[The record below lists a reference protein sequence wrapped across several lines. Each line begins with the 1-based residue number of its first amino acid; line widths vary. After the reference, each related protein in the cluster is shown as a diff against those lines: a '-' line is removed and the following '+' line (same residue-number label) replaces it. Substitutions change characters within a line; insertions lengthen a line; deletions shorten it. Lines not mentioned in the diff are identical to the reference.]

1 MSVSLQVF
9 NECGEDLPLPE
20 KEAQRLFLKVMRK
33 LGRPGAAVNLIARS
47 DEELR
52 QMKKK
57 YFGQDLYTDV
67 ITFLLEEGP
76 VLEGEIYIS
85 PRSIRKNA
93 EKYGQSPE
101 REFARVLIHGAAHLC
116 GYRDYS
122 VDEKE
127 EMRALEEKLLTQFYD
142 K

>member
-1 MSVSLQVF
+1 MSVSLHVF

-20 KEAQRLFLKVMRK
+20 KEAQRLFRKVVPA
-33 LGRPGAAVNLIARS
+33 LGRSDADVNLIARS
-47 DEELR
+47 DGELR
-52 QMKKK
+52 QMKKE

-67 ITFLLEEGP
+67 ISFLLEEGP

-85 PRSIRKNA
+85 PRTIRRNA
-93 EKYGQSPE
+93 GKYGQSPE

-122 VDEKE
+122 PAEKE
-127 EMRALEEKLLTQFYD
+127 EMRALEEKFLTQFYD